1 MNITVTGT
9 ENGCG
14 KTVIVSGIASVLQ
27 SLGYKTSVYK
37 PVQTGAID
45 RGKYLISPDLAF
57 VKIFDKYIKTHGT
70 YMLKSKTI
78 PALGA
83 AIEKVDINLE
93 KIMQDYN
100 ALAKKSDIVIT
111 ELTGG
116 LMTPL
121 NKDFY
126 SVQIPLNFKLPVLFV
141 VNPGL
146 DNLNNLLNEI
156 NTAKSAGVDVAGVIV
171 NKYPPYSEIP
181 EVKAF
186 PALIEEY
193 SDAKVLGIVRSFK
206 GKSVEANVLFN
217 EILNGIDIQEVF
229 RMKIPKL
236 NNN

>member
-141 VNPGL
+141 VTPGL

-193 SDAKVLGIVRSFK
+193 SDAKVLGIVRNFK
-206 GKSVEANVLFN
+206 GKRF
-217 EILNGIDIQEVF
+217 
-229 RMKIPKL
+229 
-236 NNN
+236 

>member
-1 MNITVTGT
+1 MNIMVTGT
-9 ENGCG
+9 EKGCG
-14 KTVIVSGIASVLQ
+14 KTVIVSGIASVMQ

-57 VKIFDKYIKTHGT
+57 VKIFDKYIKTHAT
-70 YMLKSKTI
+70 YMLKSKSI
-78 PALGA
+78 PALGC
-83 AIEKVDINLE
+83 AIENIDINIE
-93 KIMQDYN
+93 NIESDYN
-100 ALAKKSDIVIT
+100 TLAKKSDIVIT

-121 NKDFY
+121 NKSFY
-126 SVQIPLNFKLPVLFV
+126 SAQIPLALKLPVLFV
-141 VNPGL
+141 VTPGT

-156 NTAKSAGVDVAGVIV
+156 NTAKTAGINIAGVIV

-217 EILNGIDIQEVF
+217 EILNGIDIEDVF
-229 RMKIPKL
+229 GMKIPKL

>member
-78 PALGA
+78 PALGS

-141 VNPGL
+141 VTPGL

-181 EVKAF
+181 EIKAF

-193 SDAKVLGIVRSFK
+193 SDAKVLGIVRNFK
-206 GKSVEANVLFN
+206 GKSVDANVLFN

-229 RMKIPKL
+229 GMKIPKL

>member
-1 MNITVTGT
+1 MNIIISGT
-9 ENGCG
+9 ENSCG
-14 KTVIVSGIASVLQ
+14 KTVIVSGIASVMQ

-37 PVQTGAID
+37 PIQTGAID

-57 VKIFDKYIKTHGT
+57 VKIFDKYIKTHSS

-83 AIEKVDINLE
+83 AMENVDISIEKI
-93 KIMQDYN
+93 IQDYN
-100 ALAKKSDIVIT
+100 SLAKKSDIVIT

-121 NKDFY
+121 KKGFY
-126 SVQIPLNFKLPVLFV
+126 AYEIPKVLKLPVLFV
-141 VNPGL
+141 VTPSTN
-146 DNLNNLLNEI
+146 NLNNLLNEI
-156 NTAKSAGVDVAGVIV
+156 NTAKSTGLGIAGVIV
-171 NKYPPYSEIP
+171 NKYPPFSETP
-181 EVKAF
+181 EIKAF

-193 SDAKVLGIVRSFK
+193 SDAKVLGIVRNFK

-217 EILNGIDIQEVF
+217 EILNGIDIEEVF
-229 RMKIPKL
+229 GMKIPKL